1 MTNAE
6 LFANLTRRNIARMET
21 HMGRGLSYA
30 EALAKCRTESVGGPM
45 VWQAVEQHFATLKEQ
60 QS

>member
-1 MTNAE
+1 MDLATLTTN
-6 LFANLTRRNIARMET
+6 LIRRNIERMNA

-30 EALAKCRTESVGGPM
+30 EALAKCRTESVGGPS

-60 QS
+60 AS